1 MERGINVKALIFKG
15 KKEIILYAD
24 AIGTSDLDS
33 PYISIDTEW
42 VGRIFKH
49 FPEKAWN
56 NTIINMNICVEYGTG
71 DIWYSRVRTFEGGCC
86 SEYILTFRKP
96 RKNNR
101 REFVN
106 NPEDQLLGFD
116 TVREIVFGME
126 KELSIDE
133 SVNDAK
139 GNAGGCGEAGQAL
152 SPAPFLFHW
161 QQ

>member
-15 KKEIILYAD
+15 KKEIILYTD
-24 AIGTSDLDS
+24 AIGASDLDS

-86 SEYILTFRKP
+86 SEYILTSRKP
-96 RKNNR
+96 MKNNR
-101 REFVN
+101 RELVN

-116 TVREIVFGME
+116 TVRETVFGMK

-133 SVNDAK
+133 SVNVKFDY
-139 GNAGGCGEAGQAL
+139 EII
-152 SPAPFLFHW
+152 
-161 QQ
+161 

>member
-15 KKEIILYAD
+15 KKEIILYTD

-56 NTIINMNICVEYGTG
+56 NTIINMNICVEYGTS

-86 SEYILTFRKP
+86 SEYILTSRKP

-101 REFVN
+101 RELVN
-106 NPEDQLLGFD
+106 NPEDQLSDFD
-116 TVREIVFGME
+116 TVRETVFGMK
-126 KELSIDE
+126 KELNIDE
-133 SVNDAK
+133 SINVKFDYEII
-139 GNAGGCGEAGQAL
+139 GG
-152 SPAPFLFHW
+152 S
-161 QQ
+161 

>member
-71 DIWYSRVRTFEGGCC
+71 DIWYSRVRTFEGDCC
-86 SEYILTFRKP
+86 SEYILTSRKP

-101 REFVN
+101 RELVN
-106 NPEDQLLGFD
+106 NPEDQLLDFD
-116 TVREIVFGME
+116 TVRETVFGMK

-133 SVNDAK
+133 SVNVKFDY
-139 GNAGGCGEAGQAL
+139 EII
-152 SPAPFLFHW
+152 
-161 QQ
+161 

>member
-1 MERGINVKALIFKG
+1 MERGTNVKALIFKG
-15 KKEIILYAD
+15 KKEIILYTD
-24 AIGTSDLDS
+24 GMGTSDLDS

-71 DIWYSRVRTFEGGCC
+71 DIWYSRARTFEGGCC
-86 SEYILTFRKP
+86 SEYILTSRKP

-101 REFVN
+101 RELVN

-116 TVREIVFGME
+116 TVRETVFGMK

-133 SVNDAK
+133 SVNVK
-139 GNAGGCGEAGQAL
+139 FYYEII
-152 SPAPFLFHW
+152 
-161 QQ
+161 

>member
-1 MERGINVKALIFKG
+1 MERGTNVKALIFKD

-24 AIGTSDLDS
+24 GMGTSDLDS
-33 PYISIDTEW
+33 QHISIDTEW
-42 VGRIFKH
+42 IDRIFKR
-49 FPEKAWN
+49 FPGKAWN

-71 DIWYSRVRTFEGGCC
+71 DIWYSRVRTFEGSCC
-86 SEYILTFRKP
+86 AEYILTSRKP

-101 REFVN
+101 RELVN

-133 SVNDAK
+133 SVNVKFDY
-139 GNAGGCGEAGQAL
+139 EII
-152 SPAPFLFHW
+152 
-161 QQ
+161 

>member
-71 DIWYSRVRTFEGGCC
+71 DIWYSRVRAFEGSCC
-86 SEYILTFRKP
+86 SEYILTSRKP

-101 REFVN
+101 RELVN

-116 TVREIVFGME
+116 TVRETVFGME

-133 SVNDAK
+133 SVNVKFDY
-139 GNAGGCGEAGQAL
+139 EII
-152 SPAPFLFHW
+152 
-161 QQ
+161 

>member
-42 VGRIFKH
+42 IDRIFKR
-49 FPEKAWN
+49 FPGEAWN
-56 NTIINMNICVEYGTG
+56 NNIINMNICVEYGTG
-71 DIWYSRVRTFEGGCC
+71 DIWYSRVRAFEGSCC
-86 SEYILTFRKP
+86 AEYILTSRKP

-101 REFVN
+101 RELVN
-106 NPEDQLLGFD
+106 NPEDQLLDFD
-116 TVREIVFGME
+116 TVRETAFGME

-133 SVNDAK
+133 SVNVKFDY
-139 GNAGGCGEAGQAL
+139 EII
-152 SPAPFLFHW
+152 
-161 QQ
+161 